1 MVVDVKA
8 GQTVYFVWQDSDM
21 YYHYAG
27 EYKLKKFFIV
37 EKNPYKGGQCLDHRL
52 PRSYFRKAL
61 SSGLKPFTSRRK
73 AIRYMNE
80 MNHYLPDSK

>member
-1 MVVDVKA
+1 MVVDMKA
-8 GQTVYFVWQDSDM
+8 GQTVYFVWQYSDM
-21 YYHYAG
+21 YYHESG
-27 EYKLKKFFIV
+27 PYKLRKFFII
-37 EKNPYKGGQCLDHRL
+37 EKDPYKLGQCLDFRL
-52 PRSYFRKAL
+52 PKSYFRKAL

>member
-1 MVVDVKA
+1 MRA

-21 YYHYAG
+21 YYHYSG
-27 EYKLKKFFIV
+27 EYKLRKFIVV
-37 EKNPYKGGQCLDHRL
+37 EKNPYKAGMVLDHRL
-52 PRSYFRKAL
+52 PKSYFRKAL

>member
-1 MVVDVKA
+1 MRA
-8 GQTVYFVWQDSDM
+8 GQTLYFVWQDWDM
-21 YYHYAG
+21 YYHESG
-27 EYKLKKFFIV
+27 PYKLRKFIVV
-37 EKNPYKGGQCLDHRL
+37 EKNPYKAGMVLDHRL
-52 PRSYFRKAL
+52 PKSYFRKAL

>member
-1 MVVDVKA
+1 MVVDMKA
-8 GQTVYFVWQDSDM
+8 GQTVYFIWQDRDLF
-21 YYHYAG
+21 YHYSG
-27 EYKLKKFFIV
+27 EYKLRKFLIV
-37 EKNPYKGGQCLDHRL
+37 EKNPYKAGMVLDHRL
-52 PRSYFRKAL
+52 PKSYFRKAL

>member
-1 MVVDVKA
+1 MVVDMKA
-8 GQTVYFVWQDSDM
+8 GQTVYFVWRDSDM

-27 EYKLKKFFIV
+27 EYKLRKFFIV
-37 EKNPYKGGQCLDHRL
+37 EKDPYKCGQCLDHRL
-52 PRSYFRKAL
+52 PKSYFREAL

>member
-1 MVVDVKA
+1 
-8 GQTVYFVWQDSDM
+8 M
-21 YYHYAG
+21 YYHESG
-27 EYKLKKFFIV
+27 SYKLRKFFII
-37 EKNPYKGGQCLDHRL
+37 EKDPYKLGQCLDHRL